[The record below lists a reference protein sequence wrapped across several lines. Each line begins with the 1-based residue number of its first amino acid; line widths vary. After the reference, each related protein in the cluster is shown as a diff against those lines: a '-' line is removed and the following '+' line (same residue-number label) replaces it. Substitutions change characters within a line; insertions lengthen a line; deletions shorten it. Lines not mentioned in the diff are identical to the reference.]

1 MKIYNDKKGFSVIEG
16 LIVLVVVVALGFTGY
31 FVFSSKNTNSGTA
44 HAGSWTNLI
53 YEAPNNK
60 SVAENVYACVD
71 KLSSSKWLVKG
82 LATLTPATSNS
93 SHYSM
98 SIIDW
103 ASQTGGSTLNDKSSH
118 TWWDND
124 VTEVQFYVN
133 PNVNNWIGGWV
144 SWYFNGGG
152 AGSGGQR
159 YHARDLA
166 SC

>member
-53 YEAPNNK
+53 GGSNQQV
-60 SVAENVYACVD
+60 SENVYGCVD